1 MANKFPENV
10 LMNIPIPCNCN
21 YKGDGDDGDDGDDGA
36 DDGDDGFIPD
46 GSKESTGKERTRGFH
61 LICFYLF

>member
-1 MANKFPENV
+1 MWEQSVTKFPENV
-10 LMNIPIPCNCN
+10 LTNIPIPSICM

-46 GSKESTGKERTRGFH
+46 GSKESTGK
-61 LICFYLF
+61 